1 VGADSVFMMT
11 AGLAFVWLGVA
22 ATMLP
27 PPKVASRSYPIG
39 PSVDLET
46 VRAKIVDLPGV
57 REAVIE
63 QEGRM
68 AHLKV
73 NLDRWDEAR
82 LRQLIGGEV

>member
-1 VGADSVFMMT
+1 
-11 AGLAFVWLGVA
+11 
-22 ATMLP
+22 
-27 PPKVASRSYPIG
+27 
-39 PSVDLET
+39 
-46 VRAKIVDLPGV
+46 V

-73 NLDRWDEAR
+73 NLDRWDESR